1 MATFKSTSTAD
12 KVDRL
17 FKIIDEDGN
26 GSLSFQ
32 EICNLV
38 QRSLSAYTQIGQDAL
53 SDEERR
59 ARTQDEMS
67 VNMPAYFA
75 SYIFDQIGVSPD
87 QELTLD
93 KISEMLQKDQNGLEL
108 LEMFCGEGAVDIV

>member
-1 MATFKSTSTAD
+1 MATFKSTSTAE

-17 FKIIDEDGN
+17 FKVIDEDGN

-38 QRSLSAYTQIGQDAL
+38 QRSLSAYTQFWEEDL
-53 SDEERR
+53 TDE
-59 ARTQDEMS
+59 ARKANQDEMS

-75 SYIFDQIGVSPD
+75 SYIFNQIGVSP
-87 QELTLD
+87 EHEITLD
-93 KISEMLQKDQNGLEL
+93 KISEMLQRDQNGLEL